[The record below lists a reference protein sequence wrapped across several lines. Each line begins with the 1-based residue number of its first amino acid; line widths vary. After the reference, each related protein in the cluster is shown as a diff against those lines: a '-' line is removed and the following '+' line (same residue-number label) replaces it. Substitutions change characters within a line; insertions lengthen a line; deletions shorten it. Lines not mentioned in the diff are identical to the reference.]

1 MPQFIL
7 HRADTS
13 IGMSFNDVA
22 ARIKQR
28 DDVKMLEKQ
37 SIDSPVMG
45 MIVIEAPQQTALD
58 MRGTFPGWTIS
69 PNYKTGRM

>member
-7 HRADTS
+7 HRADAS

-22 ARIKQR
+22 ARVKQR
-28 DDVKMLEKQ
+28 DDVKVLEGQ
-37 SIDSPVMG
+37 SIDSPAMS

-58 MRGTFPGWTIS
+58 MRGAFPGWTIS
-69 PNYKTGRM
+69 PDYKIGRM